1 MSPAM
6 SALQSVGVTNAILIL
21 GVLFAVAAGVIG
33 LFWHYILPGAIIIGV
48 LCLFLPPSSD
58 NATAKVDVP
67 TKVESAVVKE
77 EPFDERQAYMKDCM
91 EIAQYPMAKCAALW
105 EHREEDEP
113 AVVKAKVDKVD
124 TSELQLIDVD
134 NKEYKARR
142 AEALQKPGAVVGH
155 VTYR

>member
-48 LCLFLPPSSD
+48 LCLFLPPSTEITTTS
-58 NATAKVDVP
+58 
-67 TKVESAVVKE
+67 KVENSVPQKVE
-77 EPFDERQAYMKDCM
+77 FDERQAYMKDCM
-91 EIAQYPMAKCAALW
+91 EVAQYPMAKCAALW
-105 EHREEDEP
+105 EHREDEEP

-124 TSELQLIDVD
+124 VSELQLIDVD
-134 NKEYKARR
+134 NAEYKARR
-142 AEALQKPGAVVGH
+142 AEALQKPGAVIGR

>member
-48 LCLFLPPSSD
+48 LCLFLPPSEVGNSV
-58 NATAKVDVP
+58 AAKVENTVP
-67 TKVESAVVKE
+67 APEV
-77 EPFDERQAYMKDCM
+77 FDERAAYMKDCM
-91 EIAQYPMAKCAALW
+91 EVAEYPMAKCASLW
-105 EHREEDEP
+105 AHREDAEP
-113 AVVKAKVDKVD
+113 TVTNVKVDKVD
-124 TSELQLIDVD
+124 TSELKLIDVD
-134 NKEYKARR
+134 NAEYKARR
-142 AEALQKPGAVVGH
+142 AEALQKPGAVIGH